1 MKETIRLITSIAVL
15 STAVIG
21 AGLIVANRSEVVAQS
36 QGESLGRIVTDV
48 EPKVTTRLLQDTDRP
63 PAQTAMEGVQT
74 RKVTPRLLQVLPSE
88 IRNAGYGLMSKTP
101 LFEYRW
107 RDYETG
113 ETWYDYIPVN
123 LYSERR
129 LSDTKILESGYSR
142 HWGPIMQI
150 RKFGES
156 RHLMVYSRG
165 IVGEAVRRT
174 ARLVGEPSLY
184 SEWTLLSRERLN
196 DAVRRLTGSS
206 PDLSAIVHPRAINS
220 TWSEEILAAQS
231 VRKLPNL
238 DYTIDKRVVRTAGGR
253 APAQI
258 ESYEAYDFLAVAHGR
273 PLVIIARDNTLHL
286 WRVTVHAYKA
296 DGDLEGQQVFLIRAG
311 QLVSRWALDRLYPN
325 VGFDSA
331 LEPDERI
338 VVREWLNKRWK
349 VFRQSWPSVGKNRRS
364 RLVAFDPK
372 AAYEGPVEMAER
384 VSGSVV
390 SSLLKYDRYGNATSN
405 PDGEVPS
412 WNVWRNAD
420 VMNR

>member
-1 MKETIRLITSIAVL
+1 MKETIRLITSITVL
-15 STAVIG
+15 STAGIG
-21 AGLIVANRSEVVAQS
+21 VGLIFANRSEVVAQS
-36 QGESLGRIVTDV
+36 QGDASPGRIVTGLTR
-48 EPKVTTRLLQDTDRP
+48 KVTPRLWQYPDRL
-63 PAQTAMEGVQT
+63 PAQTGMEGVQT

-101 LFEYRW
+101 LLEYRW

-129 LSDTKILESGYSR
+129 LSDTEILESGYSR

-165 IVGEAVRRT
+165 TFGEAVKRT
-174 ARLVGEPSLY
+174 ARLVAEPSLY

-220 TWSEEILAAQS
+220 NWSEEILAAQS
-231 VRKLPNL
+231 VRKLPDL
-238 DYTIDKRVVRTAGGR
+238 DYTIDKRVVLTAGGR

-273 PLVIIARDNTLHL
+273 PLVMIAHDNNLHL
-286 WRVTVHAYKA
+286 WRITVHTYKA

-331 LEPDERI
+331 LEPDERV

-390 SSLLKYDRYGNATSN
+390 SSPLKYDRYGNATSN

-412 WNVWRNAD
+412 WNVWRNA
-420 VMNR
+420 MNP